1 MKSQPE
7 NRITGLWKLLI
18 GTQKP
23 LRLDAAAAALDVSE
37 KTVRR
42 DLTRLN
48 QILQDTDCKVEL
60 HKGTCILQ
68 GLSRDA
74 EDVMSALQTGIPETQ
89 SERVDWLASWF
100 LMNGKATLQS
110 LADRLY
116 ISEST
121 IKHDLNVLKNK
132 LKPFQLSLERCSS
145 GLRLEGPEEQVRNCL
160 MYWMRAGRIRPD
172 FGLDASQVS
181 CARQAIQNM
190 VDQADLTMDE
200 AGMQN
205 LLLHLEIAGYRI
217 RNGQVLENTGTTP
230 AYLWQLAA
238 DLTEAVASAW
248 SLDFPPGETE
258 NLAWHIAAQ
267 KQSDALHEDEEQKR
281 ILTSAVQETM
291 VAVDRIYGTSLAR
304 DSVMAAGLAAHLSVV
319 LVRLR
324 HDMVIDNPILKEIR
338 SQYPYAMEIAQLA
351 AVQLQDMLGCPIPLS
366 EIGYLA
372 VHIGGSLVRSSK
384 HHTRRKKAAV
394 VCTTG
399 MGTSLLLLARIS
411 EQFGDDLDVTGTF
424 TLRQA
429 LELSAEDA
437 DVILST
443 VRLPETVRLPWL
455 QITPLLTDSDV
466 FRIQNHLQ
474 RVRFPI
480 SIQSLFHD
488 GLFFRDLNFTDRS
501 DILDF
506 LSDQLLSQGYIDS
519 TACASFATRETLGT
533 TEIGNMVAVPHCM
546 EGTVHTPAIAVAIL
560 SEPVLWEFSL
570 VQVVLMIAVSGEFL
584 RKENEFFLRLYKQL
598 ASPAMIRNLIQTRHL
613 DLLKDAFTKEEIG

>member
-230 AYLWQLAA
+230 AYLW
-238 DLTEAVASAW
+238 
-248 SLDFPPGETE
+248 
-258 NLAWHIAAQ
+258 
-267 KQSDALHEDEEQKR
+267 
-281 ILTSAVQETM
+281 
-291 VAVDRIYGTSLAR
+291 
-304 DSVMAAGLAAHLSVV
+304 
-319 LVRLR
+319 
-324 HDMVIDNPILKEIR
+324 
-338 SQYPYAMEIAQLA
+338 
-351 AVQLQDMLGCPIPLS
+351 
-366 EIGYLA
+366 
-372 VHIGGSLVRSSK
+372 
-384 HHTRRKKAAV
+384 
-394 VCTTG
+394 
-399 MGTSLLLLARIS
+399 
-411 EQFGDDLDVTGTF
+411 
-424 TLRQA
+424 
-429 LELSAEDA
+429 
-437 DVILST
+437 
-443 VRLPETVRLPWL
+443 
-455 QITPLLTDSDV
+455 
-466 FRIQNHLQ
+466 
-474 RVRFPI
+474 
-480 SIQSLFHD
+480 
-488 GLFFRDLNFTDRS
+488 
-501 DILDF
+501 
-506 LSDQLLSQGYIDS
+506 
-519 TACASFATRETLGT
+519 
-533 TEIGNMVAVPHCM
+533 
-546 EGTVHTPAIAVAIL
+546 
-560 SEPVLWEFSL
+560 
-570 VQVVLMIAVSGEFL
+570 
-584 RKENEFFLRLYKQL
+584 
-598 ASPAMIRNLIQTRHL
+598 
-613 DLLKDAFTKEEIG
+613 